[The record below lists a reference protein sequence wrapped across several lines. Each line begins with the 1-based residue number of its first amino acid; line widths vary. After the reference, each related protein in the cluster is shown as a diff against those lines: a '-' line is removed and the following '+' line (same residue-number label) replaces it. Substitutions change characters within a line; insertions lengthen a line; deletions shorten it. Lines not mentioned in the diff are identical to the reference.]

1 MSFSKDVQ
9 CFPNL
14 SYQTHRKAKNS
25 RLVPLP
31 PMATFQRH
39 SVAPHYLNLHAN
51 PKKLRC
57 TNLKTDFLQS
67 KIFINNYFM
76 LQDRKRSTIQFLS
89 SHSQHLRLL
98 HHLLVFFQ
106 FTPTATHAE
115 FPSYRC
121 QLH

>member
-1 MSFSKDVQ
+1 MFSAFLTCPTKLTE
-9 CFPNL
+9 N
-14 SYQTHRKAKNS
+14 AKNS